1 MRDIRK
7 VAVIGS
13 GVMGGGIAAQIANAG
28 VPVLL
33 FDVTRDIA
41 TSAVQRL
48 LKTSPAPFMSPS
60 NARHITPLGID
71 SDLAQLAD
79 CDWIIE
85 AIVERLDA
93 KRSLYAKLAS
103 HARADAAI
111 SSNTSTIQLS
121 ELTAGNGEGFR
132 KRFLIT
138 HFFNPPRYMRL
149 LEIVRGEAASGLAD
163 AVAEFA
169 GHRLGK
175 TIVWCHDRP
184 GFIANRLGCFWSQAA
199 MATTFEMGLT
209 VEEADAVLGRP
220 FGIPKT
226 GVFSLMDLVGIDL
239 IPHVNASLA
248 AALAPQ
254 DLFQSVNVPLPFVER
269 MIAAGLTGR
278 KAKGGFF
285 RINRE
290 KGKTREAINFASGSY
305 RPEQTVVIDE
315 TQPLLDQDNKLGRFA
330 RRLWALVFSYAG
342 QLVGDAADDI
352 ASIDAAMRLGYNW
365 RWGPFELMDRIGLA
379 KVRDLIVGEGLPLAP
394 IMAGETFYRD
404 GKARGLSGSYEAVPR
419 AQGLLLIADVKTKG
433 PPLRSNGSANLWD
446 LGDGVCAF
454 ELVTKMN
461 TIDTAA
467 LEFLGQSLDHAEKH
481 FRAMVIA
488 SDGPHTSA
496 GINLG
501 HVASAIREENWK
513 AVENVVTLGQQAFKR
528 LKYARIPV
536 VGCAHGLALG
546 GGCELL
552 LHCAAIQAHAELRI
566 GLVECSVGL
575 IPGWGGNGEFMLR
588 APVAAQGPMP
598 KVLKAFETIATALTS
613 SAAAHAAGLG
623 FLRSSDGI
631 TMNRDRLIAD
641 AKARALVLSD
651 DYRPPEP
658 PAFALPGPSGA
669 VALRLQA
676 EGQKRLG
683 AASDYDLVVAA
694 ALAVTLSGGL
704 ASGNIPLTEQQLLD
718 IERQQFMTIVRR
730 PETLARIE
738 HTLATGKPLRN

>member
-1 MRDIRK
+1 MPGIRK

-41 TSAVQRL
+41 TAAIQRL
-48 LKTSPAPFMSPS
+48 LKTSPAPFMAPA

-71 SDLAQLAD
+71 NDLGALAD
-79 CDWIIE
+79 CDWIVE

-93 KRSLYAKLAS
+93 KRDLYARLAS
-103 HARADAAI
+103 HARADAVI

-121 ELTAGNGEGFR
+121 ELTADADEAFR

-149 LEIVRGEAASGLAD
+149 LEIVRGEAASESAN
-163 AVAEFA
+163 AVALFA
-169 GHRLGK
+169 DHRLGK

-199 MATTFEMGLT
+199 MATAFETGLT
-209 VEEADAVLGRP
+209 VEEADAVMGKP

-248 AALAPQ
+248 AALAPG
-254 DLFQSVNVPLPFVER
+254 DLFQRVNVPLPFVER
-269 MIAAGLTGR
+269 MISAGLTGR

-290 KGKTREAINFASGSY
+290 KGKVREAIDFASSNY
-305 RPEQTVVIDE
+305 RPEQAIVIDE
-315 TQPLLDQDNKLGRFA
+315 AVPLLEQDNKLGRYA

-352 ASIDAAMRLGYNW
+352 VSIDAAMRLGYNW
-365 RWGPFELMDRIGLA
+365 RWGPFELMDRIGPG
-379 KVRDLIVGEGLPLAP
+379 KVRQLIASEDLPLAP
-394 IMAGETFYRD
+394 ILAGETFYRD
-404 GKARGLSGSYEAVPR
+404 GKARSLGGSYEAVPR
-419 AQGLLLIADVKTKG
+419 AEGLLFLADVKAKG
-433 PPLRSNGSANLWD
+433 PPLLSNPSAALWD

-454 ELVTKMN
+454 ELTTKMN
-461 TIDTAA
+461 TFDAAA
-467 LEFLGQSLDHAEKH
+467 LAFLGQSLDHAERH
-481 FRAMVIA
+481 FKAMLIA

-501 HVASAIREENWK
+501 HVAAAIRDQNWD
-513 AVENVVTLGQQAFKR
+513 AVDNMVALGQQTFKR

-546 GGCELL
+546 GGCEVL
-552 LHCAAIQAHAELRI
+552 LHCAAIQAHAELKT

-575 IPGWGGNGEFMLR
+575 IPGWGGNGEFLLR
-588 APVAAQGPMP
+588 APAAANGPMP
-598 KVLKAFETIATALTS
+598 KVLKAFETIATAVAS
-613 SAAAHAAGLG
+613 NAATHAVGLG
-623 FLRSSDGI
+623 YLRSSDGI

-641 AKARALVLSD
+641 AKARAMALAEG
-651 DYRPPEP
+651 YRPPEP
-658 PAFALPGPSGA
+658 PVFALPGPSGA
-669 VALRLQA
+669 VALHLQA

-683 AASDYDLVVAA
+683 AASDYDLVVAN
-694 ALAVTLSGGL
+694 ALAVTLTGGS
-704 ASGNIPLTEQQLLD
+704 AGGTKPLTEQQLLD

-730 PETLARIE
+730 PETLARIA